1 MLRRIS
7 RAFPPFSGSRTLGFR
22 ARPRA
27 DAARRRAAARRLPA
41 RMVALR
47 DSSFAASSV
56 CRSAA
61 AGIQVVRAAA
71 VPARIGVSRR
81 ASAARRC
88 RALRLF
94 AAPRTV
100 VRWRWV
106 PQPVVVLLRGTFG
119 KPLRPSQ
126 PRPRARIARRPLTL
140 VSALT
145 YMVSTIATSALL
157 PLTADAPV
165 PLSTLVSVPAPA
177 PFLAPALLS
186 RAPPPTATVTLT
198 VTAAVATCLLRSC

>member
-7 RAFPPFSGSRTLGFR
+7 RVFPPFSGSRTLGFR

-100 VRWRWV
+100 VRYLQLGIEYKFEV
-106 PQPVVVLLRGTFG
+106 
-119 KPLRPSQ
+119 
-126 PRPRARIARRPLTL
+126 
-140 VSALT
+140 
-145 YMVSTIATSALL
+145 
-157 PLTADAPV
+157 V
-165 PLSTLVSVPAPA
+165 PLKRQYL
-177 PFLAPALLS
+177 
-186 RAPPPTATVTLT
+186 
-198 VTAAVATCLLRSC
+198 